1 MNPVVYDWF
10 RARVEG
16 GFEDA
21 PFYATQGE
29 MLEQKGLPNLWL
41 TMETSNPSLD
51 RLTVGNPALYRE
63 SGNVVFMFMI
73 KSGLGPREALVAAQH
88 FSDYMRNT
96 FSPQAIELTEDNGI
110 VGNLQ
115 IPIVGAPDPDPFE
128 NGNWL
133 LSSVSCTYT
142 YDSVRGAA

>member
-10 RARVEG
+10 RAQVDS
-16 GFEDA
+16 GFEGV
-21 PFYATQGE
+21 PFYATHGE
-29 MLEQKGLPNLWL
+29 MLQQKGLPNLWM

-51 RLTVGNPALYRE
+51 RLCVGNPALYRE
-63 SGNVVFMFMI
+63 SGTVDIMFLV
-73 KSGLGPREALVAAQH
+73 KSGRGPREALVAAQH

-96 FSPQAIELTEDNGI
+96 FKVVELVEDNGI

-142 YDSVRGAA
+142 YDSVRGVA